1 MLFANLI
8 SSAAE
13 PASIFY
19 IVTGA
24 VGLLF
29 SRFRPTSQ
37 KSNSSVF
44 MHFCKKSTREKFN
57 QIALT

>member
-1 MLFANLI
+1 MPIANLI

-29 SRFRPTSQ
+29 SRFRPSA
-37 KSNSSVF
+37 KGNSSIS
-44 MHFCKKSTREKFN
+44 MLFCKKSTREKLSHIN
-57 QIALT
+57 LT